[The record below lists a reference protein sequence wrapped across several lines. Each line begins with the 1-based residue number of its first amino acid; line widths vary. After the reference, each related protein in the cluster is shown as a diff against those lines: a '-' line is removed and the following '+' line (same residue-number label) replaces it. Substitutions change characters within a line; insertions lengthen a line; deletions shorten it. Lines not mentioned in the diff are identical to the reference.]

1 MRFLGALFS
10 FLVCFPLLAQRVPV
24 YTVDLTLDD
33 VRANHP
39 STIEL
44 HPVSSVDRPIKI
56 SFRPG
61 NEPTVIE
68 AVVLEE
74 GCDPASTESNGCDRM
89 SFDPFFGRVEMRSF
103 ARQKGVSLVLDGT
116 PTLFQTVP
124 LRIVTRPAATGSP
137 ADVRITSPAA
147 PKTPERIMYAVN
159 VGARRHALAVDFR
172 AMRGPAT
179 LLPLAAL
186 LSEVISREAAMADR
200 VPRTTGGSVDTGEK
214 PPTTGSND
222 NRSCFICDLCSNVP
236 GGQTL
241 GGCLGTPSLGG
252 GGGGTATPT
261 ACTISTETALEVFQE
276 TVFIDTI
283 GSSLCE
289 NTLASTI
296 GTHVARFNKEATRF
310 QAKVDTP
317 GLDAKSKSCA
327 ACFRDMA
334 KLFVGSGAGIVEIK
348 GILSGNCIKDYA
360 TLKTHAAQYA
370 TMKGRAQKFIDD
382 QALCKKACDT
392 GTIVSP
398 PATHRA
404 YCDCLSLYLS
414 WAPGPYPLT
423 TGCPP

>member
-1 MRFLGALFS
+1 
-10 FLVCFPLLAQRVPV
+10 
-24 YTVDLTLDD
+24 
-33 VRANHP
+33 
-39 STIEL
+39 
-44 HPVSSVDRPIKI
+44 
-56 SFRPG
+56 
-61 NEPTVIE
+61 
-68 AVVLEE
+68 
-74 GCDPASTESNGCDRM
+74 M
-89 SFDPFFGRVEMRSF
+89 SFDPFNGRVEMRSF
-103 ARQKGVSLVLDGT
+103 ARQKGVSLTLDGT

-124 LRIVTRPAATGSP
+124 LRIASRRAATGP
-137 ADVRITSPAA
+137 RADLRITSPSA
-147 PKTPERIMYAVN
+147 PKTPERITYEVN
-159 VGARRHALAVDFR
+159 VGARRHQLAVDFR
-172 AMRGPAT
+172 VRRGPAT

-186 LSEVISREAAMADR
+186 LSEVLGRESTTDDR

-261 ACTISTETALEVFQE
+261 ACAISTETALEVFQE
-276 TVFIDTI
+276 TVFLDTTA
-283 GSSLCE
+283 SSLCE

-296 GTHVARFNKEATRF
+296 GTQVARFNKEATRF
-310 QAKVDTP
+310 QSKVDTP
-317 GLDAKSKSCA
+317 GLDLKSKSCA

-370 TMKGRAQKFIDD
+370 TMKGRAQRFIDD
-382 QALCKKACDT
+382 QALCKKTCDT
-392 GTIVSP
+392 GTVASP

-404 YCDCLSLYLS
+404 YCDCLSLYLG